1 MHSML
6 MSSKLLDQQTRVL
19 VQKVQPFQFLM
30 LINTLMEQQH
40 QFIGGGLGKG
50 QMPHQRIT

>member
-19 VQKVQPFQFLM
+19 AQKVQPFQFLM

-40 QFIGGGLGKG
+40 QFIGADLGKVPIPR
-50 QMPHQRIT
+50 QQIT